1 MLRHRPHGRR
11 SALGRSKWW
20 PWPHQTGVA
29 TELGAPHGRPG
40 LSDPLQARVL
50 PNRPILLTLAASRSG
65 SATVNRQSYP
75 GDPPPGWRN
84 QIGDRLGYV
93 VWVHIRVTLK
103 VNTVKTVNGIDSISV
118 GTSETRATNQVCNR
132 YSRHANGRRIMQPNV
147 SIAIAKK
154 PPSPRNGFATIWVD
168 TT

>member
-1 MLRHRPHGRR
+1 M
-11 SALGRSKWW
+11 
-20 PWPHQTGVA
+20 
-29 TELGAPHGRPG
+29 
-40 LSDPLQARVL
+40 QARVL
-50 PNRPILLTLAASRSG
+50 PNGPILLTLAASRSG
-65 SATVNRQSYP
+65 V
-75 GDPPPGWRN
+75 PPPGWRN

-93 VWVHIRVTLK
+93 VWLHIRVTLK

-132 YSRHANGRRIMQPNV
+132 YSRHANGRRIMPPNV